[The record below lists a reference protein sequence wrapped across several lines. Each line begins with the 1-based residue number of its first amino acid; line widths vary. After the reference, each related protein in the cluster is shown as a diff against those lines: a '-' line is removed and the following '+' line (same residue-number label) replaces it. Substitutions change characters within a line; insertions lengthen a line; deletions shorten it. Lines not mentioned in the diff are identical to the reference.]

1 MEQLGTD
8 YENVMHQQR
17 EVNPRSRFNWLYIL
31 PALGLL
37 WLLYLVGAA
46 LFQWPVSNVVSPIMS
61 LMIVFFV
68 AMVGLLFWALAPK
81 SNRE

>member
-1 MEQLGTD
+1 MKQLGED
-8 YENVMHQQR
+8 HQSVIYQQR
-17 EVNPRSRFNWLYIL
+17 EVNSRSRFNWLYIL